1 MFSAL
6 ASAAASFV
14 LLPHAYE
21 TSAPWITQHVLSGY
35 GAAHA
40 DDFLLAWK
48 VLLALLIFASVRVLL
63 KLAFSAASLALA
75 MRVVSSLRDR

>member
-1 MFSAL
+1 MFSFL
-6 ASAAASFV
+6 MAAVVSFI
-14 LLPHAYE
+14 LLPHVYA

-35 GAAHA
+35 GAAHV
-40 DDFLLAWK
+40 DDLLLAWK
-48 VLLALLIFASVRVLL
+48 VLLALLLFAVTRVLL